1 MVAAMTAKKR
11 GPAAKG
17 VVLPKHKAKASAF
30 DKLPEN
36 PTEKQLE
43 NAAVSVALAD
53 LEQRVADVRDSWET
67 DSLFEDV
74 IDELSGESEASTPG
88 KFSCGGFTLPI
99 SLALLSPLRRYFV
112 LYPIC
117 FSGCLPA

>member
-1 MVAAMTAKKR
+1 LLSREGSYQFNCSSLYLLYLEVWAMVAAMTAKKR

-17 VVLPKHKAKASAF
+17 VALPKHKANASAF

-74 IDELSGESEASTPG
+74 IDELSSESQASTLG
-88 KFSCGGFTLPI
+88 KFSCGVF
-99 SLALLSPLRRYFV
+99 F
-112 LYPIC
+112 
-117 FSGCLPA
+117 F